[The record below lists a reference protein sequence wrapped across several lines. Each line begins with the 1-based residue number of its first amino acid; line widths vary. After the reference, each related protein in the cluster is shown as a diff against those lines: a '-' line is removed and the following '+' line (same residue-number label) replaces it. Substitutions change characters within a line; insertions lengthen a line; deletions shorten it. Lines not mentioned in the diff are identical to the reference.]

1 MENLDKISAKL
12 LEQIDEKRDK
22 IVFFKDFIRLNYGAK
37 FNFDIFE
44 NLNIKICP
52 DLLEILNELELKKVS
67 DALIELSKR
76 KID

>member
-1 MENLDKISAKL
+1 MKNLDKISAKL
-12 LEQIDEKRDK
+12 SKQIDEKRDK
-22 IVFFKDFIRLNYGAK
+22 IVFFKDCIRLNYGAK

>member
-1 MENLDKISAKL
+1 MENIDKISAKL
-12 LEQIDEKRDK
+12 SKQIEEKRDK
-22 IVFFKDFIRLNYGAK
+22 IMFFKHFIRLNYGAK

-67 DALIELSKR
+67 DALIKLSKR

>member
-1 MENLDKISAKL
+1 ML
-12 LEQIDEKRDK
+12 L
-22 IVFFKDFIRLNYGAK
+22 KDFIRLNYGTK
-37 FNFDIFE
+37 FNFDVFE
-44 NLNIKICP
+44 NLNIKVCP

>member
-1 MENLDKISAKL
+1 MQNCQKKSRKKGQNNI
-12 LEQIDEKRDK
+12 
-22 IVFFKDFIRLNYGAK
+22 FKDFIRLNYCAE

-67 DALIELSKR
+67 DALIKLSKR

>member
-1 MENLDKISAKL
+1 M
-12 LEQIDEKRDK
+12 
-22 IVFFKDFIRLNYGAK
+22 FFKDFIRLNYGAK

>member
-1 MENLDKISAKL
+1 MSK
-12 LEQIDEKRDK
+12 QIEEKRDK
-22 IVFFKDFIRLNYGAK
+22 IVFFKDFIRLNYGSK

-52 DLLEILNELELKKVS
+52 DLLKILNEFELKKVS

>member
-12 LEQIDEKRDK
+12 SNQIEEKTDK
-22 IVFFKDFIRLNYGAK
+22 IMFFKDFIRLNYSAK
-37 FNFDIFE
+37 FNFDTFE

-67 DALIELSKR
+67 VALIELSKR